1 MLQYH
6 KKRPWNKKSLL
17 KIINYLWSMAVR
29 IMRSQE
35 ANSFGKVMK
44 SKKIKKYS
52 TLLTFVIPLVIPQK
66 HLWRRVLKK
75 LSTVESPWN
84 TVKTSM
90 EESYEKKF
98 EQLNRAESPCDTIKC
113 FMEESFEKYL
123 GWEALSYHNIELL
136 QSWQKVLQSGTGFC
150 YYNVGQLVLQ
160 SGVGCIITKWDNFIS
175 MWDGCYKVG
184 QFYYKMG
191 QLLQSGPLQVL
202 RINSWSYWKYIFGLL
217 IWGNYIISD

>member
-29 IMRSQE
+29 IMRSQK

-75 LSTVESPWN
+75 LSRAESPWN
-84 TVKTSM
+84 TAKASM
-90 EESYEKKF
+90 VESYEKKY
-98 EQLNRAESPCDTIKC
+98 EESNRVESPCDTIKC

-123 GWEALSYHNIELL
+123 GWEPLSYHNIELL
-136 QSWQKVLQSGTGFC
+136 QSWQKLLQSGTSFC
-150 YYNVGQLVLQ
+150 YCNVGQLVLQ
-160 SGVGCIITKWDNFIS
+160 SGAGCIITKWDNF
-175 MWDGCYKVG
+175 
-184 QFYYKMG
+184 F
-191 QLLQSGPLQVL
+191 
-202 RINSWSYWKYIFGLL
+202 
-217 IWGNYIISD
+217 